1 MVSATPI
8 IMDTSSG
15 IRSRGTSNTIPP
27 PSLYNS
33 TTDTTN
39 TNELTTMAPGHHQS
53 TTADTVNTINSGW
66 DVYSMLTVPCDVLR
80 KVTRERKTRGIDCL
94 SERVVVDGK
103 RLHDKDT
110 INNAI
115 GVIRERVVD
124 GIGGKEVVALEQMV
138 ERSEFCVEEYGLGG
152 SGGGGYLEEV
162 LIPEYLARRGYLEAL
177 KYNGGVGTD
186 NKLDKLTDVGL
197 FEELYGLVSC
207 LVEQRR
213 CGPVLE
219 WCERNEVKLKKMKSG
234 LPFQLHVQEFVGIL
248 QHDVLG
254 VVRDDDDDMR
264 VGTTTTT
271 TTTTTIDI
279 KKNRNR
285 RAMEYAKKYMAQYA
299 HVYPEEFQRA
309 ASLLVLRDILPEC
322 STCTEL
328 FSEDRW
334 SALAARVTRDFLAL
348 YSMQPVSPLELHV
361 RAGIASL
368 KTTESMRMLIHDD
381 RNTTNTTTTRTAM
394 TNNPLSH
401 PVVLRM
407 ASGVPYSKRTVSRLV
422 CPITGMIMEGANA
435 PMVLPNG
442 YVYGRLGLFG
452 GENDDEHVMQK
463 TTVVC
468 PCTLEV
474 LPRDAVRRAYI
485 V

>member
-1 MVSATPI
+1 MNTTTN
-8 IMDTSSG
+8 TSVV
-15 IRSRGTSNTIPP
+15 RERTSNTIPP
-27 PSLYNS
+27 PNVYTTTASSLPEQHHV
-33 TTDTTN
+33 TTDDT
-39 TNELTTMAPGHHQS
+39 PHHQS
-53 TTADTVNTINSGW
+53 TTSVTSSSGW

-94 SERVVVDGK
+94 NERVGASLNDCV
-103 RLHDKDT
+103 
-110 INNAI
+110 NSI
-115 GVIRERVVD
+115 GMIRERVVD
-124 GIGGKEVVALEQMV
+124 DIGGKEVVALEQMM
-138 ERSEFCVEEYGLGG
+138 ERSEFCVGEYGSLYGG
-152 SGGGGYLEEV
+152 GGGGYLEDV
-162 LIPEYLARRGYLEAL
+162 LIPEYLARRGYMETL
-177 KYNGGVGTD
+177 KYKKDGAWVDTR
-186 NKLDKLTDVGL
+186 LTDVGL

-207 LVEQRR
+207 LVEERR

-248 QHDVLG
+248 QHDGDVN
-254 VVRDDDDDMR
+254 
-264 VGTTTTT
+264 T
-271 TTTTTIDI
+271 
-279 KKNRNR
+279 KQ
-285 RAMEYAKKYMAQYA
+285 RAIEYAKKYMAHYA

-322 STCTEL
+322 STCSEL

-368 KTTESMRMLIHDD
+368 KTTESMRMLGHCGDVD
-381 RNTTNTTTTRTAM
+381 GNMNTNNTRTAM

-452 GENDDEHVMQK
+452 EENDDEHVMQK
-463 TTVVC
+463 TTVMC

-474 LPRDAVRRAYI
+474 FPRDAVRRAY
-485 V
+485 VV